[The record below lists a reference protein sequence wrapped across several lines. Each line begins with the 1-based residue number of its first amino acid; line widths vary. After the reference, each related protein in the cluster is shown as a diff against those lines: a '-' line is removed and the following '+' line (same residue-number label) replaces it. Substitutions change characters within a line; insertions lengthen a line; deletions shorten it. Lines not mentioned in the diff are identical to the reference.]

1 MINGFVSQAQASVA
15 RGFIP
20 VGPRSGPLDLPDT
33 PGRQV
38 LGAAARP
45 SGDKSPRHRGLV
57 GGADTL
63 VSVTVTAMVGKL
75 AVVQRL
81 LVARRVQVGH
91 VGVDHAAGRL
101 WIFGQ
106 RQHLLDIQMGAVA
119 VGLRLDIAF
128 GPGRQGAD
136 VQRGEKASGVD
147 GFGVHGGVLDSFNG
161 GFLPRPAVAPRWK
174 PLNALEVSRLYRA
187 HWLFASLCIR
197 CAPDTLQY
205 KPSRAGPAGACRLT
219 TTKRR
224 EGLDTM
230 DHVDH
235 VLIVD
240 DDREIRELVGN
251 YLKKNGLRTTVVAD
265 GRQMRAFLE
274 TTPVD
279 LIVLDIMMP
288 GDDGLVL
295 CRELRAGKHKA
306 TPVLMLT
313 ARNDETDRII
323 GLEMGADDYLVKPFA
338 ARELLARI
346 NAVLRRTRMLPPN
359 LVVTESGRLLA
370 FGRWRLDTTARHLL
384 DSDGTMVAL
393 SGAEYRLLR
402 VFLDHPQRVLNR
414 DQLLNLTQGRDAD
427 LFDRSIDLLVSRLR
441 QRLLDDAREPA
452 YIKTVRSEGYVFS
465 LPVEILEASV

>member
-1 MINGFVSQAQASVA
+1 M
-15 RGFIP
+15 
-20 VGPRSGPLDLPDT
+20 
-33 PGRQV
+33 
-38 LGAAARP
+38 
-45 SGDKSPRHRGLV
+45 
-57 GGADTL
+57 
-63 VSVTVTAMVGKL
+63 
-75 AVVQRL
+75 
-81 LVARRVQVGH
+81 
-91 VGVDHAAGRL
+91 
-101 WIFGQ
+101 
-106 RQHLLDIQMGAVA
+106 
-119 VGLRLDIAF
+119 
-128 GPGRQGAD
+128 
-136 VQRGEKASGVD
+136 E
-147 GFGVHGGVLDSFNG
+147 
-161 GFLPRPAVAPRWK
+161 
-174 PLNALEVSRLYRA
+174 
-187 HWLFASLCIR
+187 
-197 CAPDTLQY
+197 
-205 KPSRAGPAGACRLT
+205 
-219 TTKRR
+219 
-224 EGLDTM
+224 
-230 DHVDH
+230 HVDH
-235 VLIVD
+235 ILIVD

-265 GRQMRAFLE
+265 GRQMRSFLE

-313 ARNDETDRII
+313 ARII

-370 FGRWRLDTTARHLL
+370 FGRWRLDTSARHLL
-384 DSDGTMVAL
+384 DTDGTMVAL

-465 LPVEILEASV
+465 LPVEVLGASS